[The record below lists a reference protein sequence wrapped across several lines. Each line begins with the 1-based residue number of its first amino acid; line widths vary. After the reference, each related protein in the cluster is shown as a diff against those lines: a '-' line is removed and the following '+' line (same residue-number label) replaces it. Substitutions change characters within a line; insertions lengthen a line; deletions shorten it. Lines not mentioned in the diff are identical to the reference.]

1 MANLNCAACE
11 ELRQDAPGLIVNGFD
26 DEMCTSLKNNT
37 GLNPSSGNDNFTD
50 LSNMADCL
58 VGNMAE
64 EVDLYEVCDWK
75 DFMKKFIPNLWST
88 LKAMI
93 CSQAGLWMLINKVY
107 GETFVRYYR
116 DNSGGAGTTYE
127 WSYPSESATGEE
139 KNQYLE
145 IYMDCDV
152 DNPGSQ
158 EADRDYVVIITHCAD
173 FHKFSKVDCTH
184 TWYSSADDRAID
196 LIRKRQGQHPTVHKA
211 NPEGEFFRDFSWAMT
226 TAVMVEK
233 GAHLKFQSHIDS
245 NTAAEDGWY
254 RVHQIT
260 TTWIPATVTDEEE

>member
-11 ELRQDAPGLIVNGFD
+11 DLRQDAPSLIVNGFD
-26 DEMCTSLKNNT
+26 DTMCTSLKNNT
-37 GLNPSSGNDNFTD
+37 GLNPSSGNDDFTD

-75 DFMKKFIPNLWST
+75 TFMKSFIPNLWTT

-116 DNSGGAGTTYE
+116 DNSGGSGTTYQ
-127 WSYPSESATGEE
+127 WDYYNTDESSKAHT
-139 KNQYLE
+139 LE
-145 IYMDCDV
+145 IYMDNNV
-152 DNPGSQ
+152 DDPGSQ
-158 EADRDYVVIITHCAD
+158 PADRDYIVIITHCAD
-173 FHKFSKVDCTH
+173 FHKFSKVDSTQ
-184 TWYSSADDRAID
+184 TWYSSADERELS

-211 NPEGEFFRDFSWAMT
+211 DPSGEFFRDFSWAMT

-233 GAHLKFQSHIDS
+233 GAHLKFESYVDS
-245 NTAAEDGWY
+245 YEAASDGWY

-260 TTWIPATVTDEEE
+260 TTWIPATVTEEEE